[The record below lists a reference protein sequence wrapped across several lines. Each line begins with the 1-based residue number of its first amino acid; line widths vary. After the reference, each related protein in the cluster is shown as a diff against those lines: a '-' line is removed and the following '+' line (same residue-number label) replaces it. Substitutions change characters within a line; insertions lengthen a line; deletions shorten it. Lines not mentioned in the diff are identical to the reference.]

1 MNSKE
6 LKIFTIVL
14 AGFLIPCFVLGQNK
28 PAISSLNTN
37 DSIGFQQVLQIVL
50 DSHPAVLKAEEGI
63 RSAEAGIA
71 LAKSGYYPNIS
82 AEAGYTRIGP
92 VPKIDIPNLGSF
104 QMAPYNNYNGEL
116 DVYETIYDFA
126 KTARNIKT
134 EESNKEIS
142 EKNVALVKQKLT
154 LSTAV
159 TYYNLVFL
167 QEAIKIKEIEITNLK
182 DHLDFIT
189 RKKETGSAIQYEIL
203 STQVRISGAENQRT
217 DLQTSRITQSGML
230 NSLLGLPVS
239 TELKVRNSYTLT
251 PPALQH
257 DSLISFAILHRYE
270 MVIAKLS
277 EKHAELHLGSVKVQN
292 NPVFGAFGSGGVK
305 NGYFPNL
312 DQPIANYA
320 VGVNLKIPVFDA
332 ARHKNNIRIASSQ
345 LSMSRNDIDQTKR
358 DISSEVNE
366 NEAMVNAALQ
376 KITQYELQARQ
387 SEEALQLAKVNFNA
401 GAITNLDLLDSETRN
416 AETRLDLLKAK
427 VDYTISIVRLDIS
440 LGRPVN

>member
-6 LKIFTIVL
+6 LKIITSVL
-14 AGFLIPCFVLGQNK
+14 TGFFYSCLVFAQNK
-28 PAISSLNTN
+28 QVTALNTN
-37 DSIGFQQVLQIVL
+37 DSVGFQQVLQIVL

-92 VPKIDIPNLGSF
+92 VPKIEIPNLGSF
-104 QMAPYNNYNGEL
+104 QMASYNNYNGEL

-126 KTARNIKT
+126 KTARNIKV
-134 EESNKEIS
+134 EESSKEIS
-142 EKNVALVKQKLT
+142 DKNVGLVKQKLT
-154 LSTAV
+154 LSTAI

-167 QEAIKIKEIEITNLK
+167 QEALRIKEIEITNLK
-182 DHLDFIT
+182 EHLDFIK

-203 STQVRISGAENQRT
+203 STEVRISGAENQKS
-217 DLQTSRITQSGML
+217 DLQTSRITQLGML
-230 NSLLGLPVS
+230 NSLLGLPVNA
-239 TELKVRNSYTLT
+239 ELKVRNNYTLT
-251 PPALQH
+251 PPVLQH
-257 DSLISFAILHRYE
+257 DSLINFAILHRYE
-270 MVIAKLS
+270 MVIAKLN
-277 EKHAELHLGSVKVQN
+277 EKHAELHLSSVKVQN
-292 NPVFGAFGSGGVK
+292 NPVLGAFGTGGVK

-320 VGVNLKIPVFDA
+320 LGVNLKIPVFDA
-332 ARHKNNIRIASSQ
+332 ARHKNNIRLASSQ
-345 LSMSRNDIDQTKR
+345 LNISRNDIDQTKR

-366 NEAMVNAALQ
+366 NEARVSAALQ
-376 KITQYELQARQ
+376 KIAQYELQARQ

-416 AETRLDLLKAK
+416 AETRLELLRAK